1 MAVGSP
7 LKQRGWLTSSEWT
20 LYWNLLPWGT
30 CLQRKCVARCSLWE
44 GGKTKQGVHSVLV
57 PLFLQ
62 TVTVTEVPPGFPL
75 QTHFSFFRFIPFLSL
90 LLSFFSL
97 QTDPCLCPLPVFL
110 FCFWLVCSSKTSPK
124 LHLPPPHPPHPPAPS
139 PLRSLL
145 TCELFQ
151 WNIFEFSFISTWLLN
166 LFSCCLYIILIL
178 LWFLKFH
185 LYYILGPRDHPDIV
199 DSFMQLQAQVCFWFL
214 ISFTLGFSPSSSLLL
229 ISLCPF
235 LPLYLSV
242 LSDWAL
248 RCPIS

>member
-1 MAVGSP
+1 MDPLQKPPPLRHLSP
-7 LKQRGWLTSSEWT
+7 EETCC
-20 LYWNLLPWGT
+20 LLFDH
-30 CLQRKCVARCSLWE
+30 VDACSALWE
-44 GGKTKQGVHSVLV
+44 GGKKKKEGVHSGLV

-75 QTHFSFFRFIPFLSL
+75 QTHFSFFRFILFLSL
-90 LLSFFSL
+90 LLSFLSL
-97 QTDPCLCPLPVFL
+97 QTDPCLCPLPVF
-110 FCFWLVCSSKTSPK
+110 CLVFGWSV
-124 LHLPPPHPPHPPAPS
+124 LPRLRQSFICPPTPPAPS

-151 WNIFEFSFISTWLLN
+151 WNIFEFSFSSTWLLN
-166 LFSCCLYIILIL
+166 LFSCCLYIILLL

-229 ISLCPF
+229 VSPCFLSPS
-235 LPLYLSV
+235 LPLYLSL

-248 RCPIS
+248 GCPIS